1 MKALPIAFLLQGVP
15 FLFLST
21 IIMRVRNSVQCLFY
35 FFYRFHK
42 SYSVD
47 YQCIID
53 AESVSA

>member
-35 FFYRFHK
+35 FFYIDSIK
-42 SYSVD
+42 VTVLIISV
-47 YQCIID
+47 
-53 AESVSA
+53 

>member
-35 FFYRFHK
+35 FFIDSIK
-42 SYSVD
+42 VTVLIISV
-47 YQCIID
+47 
-53 AESVSA
+53 